1 MAMSILQIRVDD
13 NLKNEVSDLFERL
26 GMDIPTAVRIFFK
39 RAIIERGLPFN
50 VNEIPSATTQDNSR
64 LMQAL
69 YALNDEAHKNGT
81 AGMSEEEA
89 VDACEAIPDAV
100 LKHCRAD
107 VGLTEHG
114 ERVMDERERMYD
126 LIDVAFQ
133 K

>member
-1 MAMSILQIRVDD
+1 MA
-13 NLKNEVSDLFERL
+13 
-26 GMDIPTAVRIFFK
+26 AK
-39 RAIIERGLPFN
+39 RADIGLSDEQIEMFEN
-50 VNEIPSATTQDNSR
+50 VGVHV
-64 LMQAL
+64 
-69 YALNDEAHKNGT
+69 NDWHS
-81 AGMSEEEA
+81 MSEEEA

-100 LKHCRAD
+100 LKHGRAD